1 MRPLLSSA
9 LLLLCFGCATKPQA
23 EPEGPPTPVIE
34 ITPEV
39 AAKLRDVAFQAAR
52 EGDTKTLDEYFAAKR
67 PVNDKNKRK
76 DTLLTVAAYN
86 GQLAAVERILAQPGV
101 EIDARNGMG
110 LTALTAAAF
119 KGNVDIAKAL
129 LRAGADANATN
140 RIGQTSLMFAA
151 LSGKLAMVECLLEAG
166 ADPAAKDTS
175 GNTALSQARTQGAE
189 DVVERLE
196 KALAKRRKS

>member
-1 MRPLLSSA
+1 MRPLLSYG
-9 LLLLCFGCATKPQA
+9 LLLLCIGCAAKSKP
-23 EPEGPPTPVIE
+23 EPEAPSSPAIE

-52 EGDTKTLDEYFAAKR
+52 EGDTKTLDEYFAANR
-67 PVNDKNKRK
+67 PVNEKNARK

-86 GQLAAVERILAQPGV
+86 GQLAAVERILAQPVV

-119 KGNVDIAKAL
+119 KGNVEIAKAL
-129 LRAGADANATN
+129 LRAGADVNAANRA
-140 RIGQTSLMFAA
+140 GQTSLMFAA
-151 LSGKLAMVECLLEAG
+151 LSGKLAMVDCLLEAG
-166 ADPAAKDTS
+166 ADPAAKDAS
-175 GNTALSQARTQGAE
+175 GNTALSQARTQEAE
-189 DVVERLE
+189 DVVARLE